1 MIVHNSDE
9 FYKTRDNQENGSINF
24 SELSKTKAVGTF
36 ECTLYD
42 ENGKELKVT
51 NGKFNLSL
59 DSRTN

>member
-1 MIVHNSDE
+1 MNFKE
-9 FYKTRDNQENGSINF
+9 F
-24 SELSKTKAVGTF
+24 SETNAIGTF

-59 DSRTN
+59 DSKKN